1 MSLNFKKRQRIYNLL
16 INKKDKIL
24 SLTYLTTLPYLKIV
38 FNKFKQDLFILSNLL
53 LLFEKNIFTYPP
65 GLLYCTY
72 FSPRKNTSLK
82 EIRL

>member
-53 LLFEKNIFTYPP
+53 LLFKKNIFTYPP
-65 GLLYCTY
+65 VYYTVRTSHQEKILL
-72 FSPRKNTSLK
+72 
-82 EIRL
+82 